1 MVWSESAYPAP
12 PTRNRRA
19 GRQAGRQ
26 AQGPPADPSREAPSA
41 RPIRDPAQVKPAYPR
56 PRPAQQYQPALQAT
70 CPTPR
75 SLPYTTAPP
84 AGARPGPTGPGCCL
98 LGFSQV
104 SPAYPAPPRAQTG
117 AGSARPLLRH
127 SPPPQRIPV
136 FAGTCTGEI
145 EAKDGLPSADR
156 NNKAT
161 LLLTGP
167 FRTAKS
173 SAKDLTPLVLKLQY
187 AKYHNHS
194 SVAVEES
201 PAKTLSR
208 SLFLSICTCGWY
220 HRVLAWILT

>member
-1 MVWSESAYPAP
+1 MPTRHQPPGPSSRRPYALPGTPPPPAYARWPLSDFPLKYPAPRSMVWSESAYPAP

-104 SPAYPAPPRAQTG
+104 SPAYPAPPRAQ
-117 AGSARPLLRH
+117 PLLRH
-127 SPPPQRIPV
+127 SPPPPTHPRLR
-136 FAGTCTGEI
+136 GNLHWGNRGE
-145 EAKDGLPSADR
+145 GRL
-156 NNKAT
+156 
-161 LLLTGP
+161 
-167 FRTAKS
+167 
-173 SAKDLTPLVLKLQY
+173 
-187 AKYHNHS
+187 
-194 SVAVEES
+194 
-201 PAKTLSR
+201 TLSR
-208 SLFLSICTCGWY
+208 S
-220 HRVLAWILT
+220 